1 MTRQMEALAKE
12 ALKGIDEDFGYYPG
26 YRAAQAKGT
35 LCHGMFT
42 AGKEA
47 AALTTAVHL
56 QPGVVTPVTARFS
69 NFTSNPMR
77 HDGALDVRGM
87 ATAFHLGDGTQTD
100 IVCLRMSRFL
110 VGTAREFMA
119 FERAIWRNPWGDL
132 PLPGPWLFLY
142 MLSGRLP
149 LDLGLRQV
157 VPLCRVAS
165 YAGSRYNSLHA
176 FRWADAS
183 GHDRHVRYS
192 WAPDA
197 RERKLHWW
205 QTRRRAPDYLRA
217 EMAAR
222 MAQAPVRFRLEVQV
236 AEHGDDVSDASA
248 RWPKGRQRIEVGLLE
263 LTEPGAW
270 AAAGGEDLRFEPT
283 RVTGGIQV
291 PEGDDLLMLRKHVY
305 ALSAKRRIGHA
316 ERDDGDGRAI
326 PDAPVSPA
334 PEPAPDDGDPGE
346 GDPVARARTAH
357 VNGIDVCYETSA
369 AGGRP
374 LLLIMGFAC
383 SMVWWHRD
391 FRAMFEQRGFHVIRF
406 DNRDSGRSTRDFRKV
421 GKLRGM
427 LFPRWF
433 KRYTV
438 DDMADDAAA
447 LLAELGIRDAHVMG
461 VSLGGMI
468 AQALA
473 IRHPERVLSLTS
485 INASPV
491 WRNWPPSRL
500 PTLRV
505 LRRLMKRQPT
515 RSEARWARSSLRLWR
530 LLNGSHF
537 RFDEDHVRDLLHTA
551 WSWGGGVDAD
561 ADLRQMVAVRG
572 SDDRTP
578 GLRHLKMPV
587 LVIHGSEDPLIR
599 EAGGIDTLTA
609 IVGARWIP
617 IEGMG
622 HYTPKKIW
630 GIVVDGVTSLAEDA
644 ERARAGEPE

>member
-42 AGKEA
+42 AGEEA

-87 ATAFHLGDGTQTD
+87 ATAFHLGDGAQTD

-110 VGTAREFMA
+110 VGTAREFLA

-176 FRWADAS
+176 FRWVDAS

-192 WAPDA
+192 WVPEA

-236 AEHGDDVSDASA
+236 AGHGDNVSDASA
-248 RWPKGRQRIEVGLLE
+248 KWPKGRERIEVGSLE
-263 LTEPGAW
+263 LTKPGAW
-270 AAAGGEDLRFEPT
+270 AAAGGDELRFEPT

-316 ERDDGDGRAI
+316 ERDDGHGRAI
-326 PDAPVSPA
+326 PDAPVAPA
-334 PEPAPDDGDPGE
+334 PEAAPAPGDPGE
-346 GDPVARARTAH
+346 GDPVARARMAH

-391 FRAMFEQRGFHVIRF
+391 FRAMFERRGFHVIRF
-406 DNRDSGRSTRDFRKV
+406 DNRDSGRSTRDFAKV
-421 GKLRGM
+421 GRIRGT
-427 LFPRWF
+427 LFPRRYA
-433 KRYTV
+433 RYTV
-438 DDMADDAAA
+438 DQMADDAAG
-447 LLAELGIRDAHVMG
+447 LLKELGVHEAHVMG

-473 IRHPERVLSLTS
+473 IRHPRCVRSLTT
-485 INASPV
+485 INANPV
-491 WRNWPPSRL
+491 WRMWPPSRS
-500 PTLRV
+500 PTMRV
-505 LRRLMKRQPT
+505 TRRLLRLQPT
-515 RSEARWARSSLRLWR
+515 ESGDTWVKFSLPLWR

-537 RFDEDHVRDLLHTA
+537 PFEEDHVRRLLRTA
-551 WSWGGGVDAD
+551 WNWDGGAD
-561 ADLRQMVAVRG
+561 NNADLRQMVAVRA
-572 SDDRTP
+572 SEDRTP
-578 GLRHLKMPV
+578 GLKDLSLPV
-587 LVIHGSEDPLIR
+587 LVIHGSDDPLIR
-599 EAGGIDTLTA
+599 IAGGFDTWKA
-609 IVGARWIP
+609 IEGAKLIV
-617 IEGMG
+617 IKGMG
-622 HYTPKKIW
+622 HYTPRKTW
-630 GIVVDGVTSLAEDA
+630 GIVVDGVTRLAEDA

>member
-1 MTRQMEALAKE
+1 MTRQMEELARK

-42 AGKEA
+42 AGEEA

-56 QPGVVTPVTARFS
+56 QPGAVTPVTARFS

-77 HDGALDVRGM
+77 HDGSLDVRGM

-100 IVCLRMSRFL
+100 IVCLRMSRFV
-110 VGTAREFMA
+110 VGTAREFLA
-119 FERAIWRNPWGDL
+119 FERAIRRNPWGDL
-132 PLPGPWLFLY
+132 PLPGRWFFIY
-142 MLSGRLP
+142 VATGRLP
-149 LDLGLRQV
+149 WDLGLRQI

-176 FRWADAS
+176 FRWVDAS
-183 GHDRHVRYS
+183 GHRRHVRYS
-192 WAPDA
+192 WVPEA
-197 RERKLHWW
+197 REQKLHWW
-205 QTRRRAPDYLRA
+205 QTRRKDPDYLRA

-222 MAQAPVRFRLEVQV
+222 MAQAPVRFRLEVEV
-236 AEHGDDVSDASA
+236 AGHGDNASDASA
-248 RWPKGRQRIEVGLLE
+248 KWPKGRERIEVGALE

-270 AAAGGEDLRFEPT
+270 PAAGGDELRFEPT
-283 RVTGGIQV
+283 RVTAGIQV

-305 ALSAKRRIGHA
+305 ALSARRRIGHA
-316 ERDDGDGRAI
+316 ERDDGDRRAI
-326 PDAPVSPA
+326 ADPPVAPAAEAPRDPA
-334 PEPAPDDGDPGE
+334 E
-346 GDPVARARTAH
+346 GDPVERPRIAR
-357 VNGIDVCYETSA
+357 VNGIDICYETGA
-369 AGGRP
+369 PGGRP

-383 SMVWWHRD
+383 SMIWWHRD
-391 FRAMFEQRGFHVIRF
+391 FREMFERHGFRVIRF
-406 DNRDSGRSTRDFRKV
+406 DNRDSGRSSHDFRKV

-427 LFPRWF
+427 LFPRRF

-473 IRHPERVLSLTS
+473 IRHPDRVLSLTS

-491 WRNWPPSRL
+491 WRNWPPARM
-500 PTLRV
+500 PTPRV
-505 LRRLMKRQPT
+505 LWRLMKPQPT
-515 RSEARWARSSLRLWR
+515 RSEARWVRSSLRLWR
-530 LLNGSHF
+530 LLNASSF
-537 RFDEDHVRDLLHTA
+537 RFDEDHVRGLLHTA
-551 WSWGGGVDAD
+551 WHWGGGVDSD

-578 GLRHLKMPV
+578 GLRALRMPA
-587 LVIHGSEDPLIR
+587 LVIHGSDDPLIR
-599 EAGGIDTLTA
+599 LAGGIDTRDA
-609 IVGARWIP
+609 IRGARWIP

-622 HYTPKKIW
+622 HYTPRKTW
-630 GIVVDGVTSLAEDA
+630 GIVVDGVTRLAEDA
-644 ERARAGEPE
+644 ERVRAGEPE